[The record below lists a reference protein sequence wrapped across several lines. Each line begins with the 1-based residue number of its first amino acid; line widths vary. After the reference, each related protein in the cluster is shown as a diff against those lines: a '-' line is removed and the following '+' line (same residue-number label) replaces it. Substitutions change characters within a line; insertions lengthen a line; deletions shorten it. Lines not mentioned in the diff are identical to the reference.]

1 MKRLALEMQM
11 QQCTWSLLTAV
22 EKRAFDPKCLFCFK
36 SGAWSSSNQSTP
48 RPCLARCW
56 RLGRLAPRPRNAAQ
70 CPLQPG
76 PAILTS
82 SKELRMSCFVFICLL
97 FAFFFYKE
105 LQKLKAIQMD
115 LWCRPFSN
123 KLFFVVYLPNVCSRL
138 VSGFTEGLLPSM
150 RVAGKVQGGAWGLD
164 GGWAGCKDTN
174 GAWGGRDKRCPWMMW
189 CCLERMADI

>member
-1 MKRLALEMQM
+1 
-11 QQCTWSLLTAV
+11 
-22 EKRAFDPKCLFCFK
+22 
-36 SGAWSSSNQSTP
+36 
-48 RPCLARCW
+48 
-56 RLGRLAPRPRNAAQ
+56 
-70 CPLQPG
+70 
-76 PAILTS
+76 
-82 SKELRMSCFVFICLL
+82 MSCFVFICLL

-164 GGWAGCKDTN
+164 GG
-174 GAWGGRDKRCPWMMW
+174 
-189 CCLERMADI
+189 